1 MVVDHYLR
9 IGVCP
14 VSESSAAQSALQ
26 SLTLILPLG
35 HDGFYADAC
44 CEHAGLVFDW
54 LYPAHFPTIL
64 ACLDAWSDEPAV
76 STPILKFM
84 AEFVMNKTQRLAFD
98 ASSASGILLFREV
111 SKVTEHIHRHSEA
124 QADVSGILRDC

>member
-1 MVVDHYLR
+1 MLDSAR
-9 IGVCP
+9 SQGVCG
-14 VSESSAAQSALQ
+14 A
-26 SLTLILPLG
+26 
-35 HDGFYADAC
+35 
-44 CEHAGLVFDW
+44 AGLVFDW

-64 ACLDAWSDEPAV
+64 ACLDAWSDVPSV

-111 SKVTEHIHRHSEA
+111 SKVRARLHKA
-124 QADVSGILRDC
+124 SGSCGVGWANVALSKTTQCRLR

>member
-1 MVVDHYLR
+1 M
-9 IGVCP
+9 
-14 VSESSAAQSALQ
+14 
-26 SLTLILPLG
+26 
-35 HDGFYADAC
+35 
-44 CEHAGLVFDW
+44 FDW

-111 SKVTEHIHRHSEA
+111 SKVRICATLSCTAAVKDSALVQRVPHA
-124 QADVSGILRDC
+124 TAP

>member
-1 MVVDHYLR
+1 MV
-9 IGVCP
+9 
-14 VSESSAAQSALQ
+14 STS
-26 SLTLILPLG
+26 
-35 HDGFYADAC
+35 
-44 CEHAGLVFDW
+44 AGLVFDW

-111 SKVTEHIHRHSEA
+111 SKVSR
-124 QADVSGILRDC
+124 SGRDCTAAHCAASCNSIRCMLTWQPSDWLTVRLMVSRLRLQFRM

>member
-1 MVVDHYLR
+1 
-9 IGVCP
+9 
-14 VSESSAAQSALQ
+14 
-26 SLTLILPLG
+26 
-35 HDGFYADAC
+35 
-44 CEHAGLVFDW
+44 VFDW

-76 STPILKFM
+76 STPVLKFM

-111 SKVTEHIHRHSEA
+111 SKVRS
-124 QADVSGILRDC
+124 SGGNWCRCPMRSVDWQDTPHGVEM